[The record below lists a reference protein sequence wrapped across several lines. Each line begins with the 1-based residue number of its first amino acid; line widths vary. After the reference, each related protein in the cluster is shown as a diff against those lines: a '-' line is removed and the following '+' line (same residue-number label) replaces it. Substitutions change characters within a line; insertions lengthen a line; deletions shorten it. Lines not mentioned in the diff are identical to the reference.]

1 MRSSLGPEV
10 KNSRSFSERNY
21 MVQSLKRVICN
32 VFDKYANYT
41 SMQTTALVIYSFEFL
56 KNFIKPGFKV
66 ESRVVSIL
74 VRVETV
80 RRRWSDLLVAGMWI
94 LVE

>member
-41 SMQTTALVIYSFEFL
+41 TGKNSVLETWVIEHRIRCSISRPYACLSME
-56 KNFIKPGFKV
+56 KH
-66 ESRVVSIL
+66 
-74 VRVETV
+74 
-80 RRRWSDLLVAGMWI
+80 
-94 LVE
+94 